1 MKVLMIGDVVGQ
13 GGCDYLRRTLP
24 LLKRDYQADLTIV
37 NGENSAEGNGI
48 TPQSATAL
56 FDSGADVITTG
67 NHALRRREVY
77 DLLEEGEAILRPAN
91 LHREAPGVGCYLW
104 EKGRLRVQVV
114 NLLGSVYLDSSEN
127 PFDAMERVLEE
138 TDTPL
143 VIVDFHAEATA
154 EKIAFARYFDGRAS
168 LIVGTHTHVQT
179 ADETIFPGGTGYI
192 TDLGMCGGVE
202 SVLGVKIPL
211 AVQKLRTRLP
221 VRFENA
227 GGPMKLGGIF
237 AQIDEKT
244 GKTVEIRRIS
254 LVQTI

>member
-13 GGCDYLRRTLP
+13 GGCDYLRQTLP
-24 LLKRDYQADLTIV
+24 QLKREHGADLVVV

-48 TPQSATAL
+48 TPQSAAAL
-56 FDSGADVITTG
+56 YDSGADVITTG

-91 LHREAPGVGCYLW
+91 LHREAPGVGRYLW
-104 EKGRLRVQVV
+104 EKGRLQVLIV
-114 NLLGSVYLDSSEN
+114 NLLGTVYLDSLES
-127 PFDAMERVLEE
+127 PFDAMERLLEDAE
-138 TDTPL
+138 TPL

-154 EKIAFARYFDGRAS
+154 EKIAFARYFDGRVS
-168 LIVGTHTHVQT
+168 LIAGTHTHVQT

-211 AVQKLRTRLP
+211 AVQRLRTKLP

-227 GGPMKLGGIF
+227 SGPMKLGGIL
-237 AQIDEKT
+237 AEIDERT
-244 GKTVEIRRIS
+244 GRTVEIRRIA
-254 LVQTI
+254 LAQPV